1 MVGKKSGRALLREE
15 GLQRTDN
22 NMDLTSFP
30 VVPMI
35 NQKNY
40 YTEFMKRDDQI
51 LALRLQNEEARNRMT
66 KAARDKDR
74 ALANGAQNGTP
85 ADPDVEM
92 EDADAADESTET
104 EAYGSKTIVI
114 HPGSQN
120 MRIGLAT
127 EPLPKQV
134 PMVIARKAQKAEC
147 EENDGEPRP
156 KRQKLEGDELGEE
169 STWFGPEFAKEYNNM
184 ATEFKTFR
192 RVNKRRVLP
201 NSRELVWN
209 WNSRNPPDVIPRHND
224 PIEIDW
230 TDVSDA
236 PDFVTGRKALRIPDE
251 SNPRYRLYRPWQ
263 CGQLNEKEYK
273 NKNLLYID
281 LFTIIREAIIAE
293 VGATRKKD
301 WNQYSCVFIIP
312 DLYEKTV
319 VTQVLHELLM
329 DFNFQRVCFMQE
341 SLAATFG
348 AGYSSS
354 CIVDVGA
361 QKTSICCVE
370 DGMCIEDSRVNLK
383 YGGDDV
389 TETFIKMML
398 FDKLNYNEMNLNRRH
413 DYILAEELKQKFC
426 TLSDDH
432 ISVQLYEFHVRAFG
446 QNTRKYSFK
455 TYDEVMLAPMGFF
468 RPTIFDH
475 STKYQGRHSI
485 VARSTDLYDGKPND
499 PHTPA
504 QAKVLEYAL
513 ENVPS
518 AIARAAEEPKA
529 KTKPALPIPSANP
542 LTTPQRPTGLGNLS
556 HLIEDSEPTPRS
568 SPNGTPA
575 PDDSATPLP
584 ARDGSPAPAPEDEDE
599 TPPDDLTERIVPV
612 MPLDQAILTSIS
624 EGARGDDRKLRDFL
638 GGIMVIG
645 GGSKI
650 ANFNVYLEQKLKLLR
665 PDLAKEV
672 LIGPPPRELD
682 PQVLVWKGGSVFGK
696 LRGTNDSWIGGVEYD
711 RLGARVLKYK
721 LMFDW

>member
-30 VVPMI
+30 VIPMI

-51 LALRLQNEEARNRMT
+51 LATRLQNEDARNRMT

-74 ALANGAQNGTP
+74 ALANGTHNGD
-85 ADPDVEM
+85 ADVDM
-92 EDADAADESTET
+92 EDADAADDET
-104 EAYGSKTIVI
+104 ESEAFGSKTIVI

-127 EPLPKQV
+127 DALPKSI
-134 PMVIARKAQKAEC
+134 PMVIARKAQQAES

-156 KRQKLEGDELGEE
+156 KRQKLEDGELGEE
-169 STWFGPEFAKEYNNM
+169 STWFGPEFAAEYNAM
-184 ATEFKTFR
+184 AAEFKTFR

-236 PDFVTGRKALRIPDE
+236 PDFVTGQKALRIPDQ
-251 SNPRYRLYRPWQ
+251 SKPRYRLYRPWQ
-263 CGQLNEKEYK
+263 YGMLNEKEYK
-273 NKNLLYID
+273 HKNLLYMD
-281 LFTIIREAIIAE
+281 LFTIIRETIISE
-293 VGATRKKD
+293 IGVSKRKD
-301 WNQYSCVFIIP
+301 WSQYSVVFVIP
-312 DLYEKTV
+312 DLYEKTIV
-319 VTQVLHELLM
+319 AQVLHELLM
-329 DFNFQRVCFMQE
+329 DFGFQRVCFMQE

-370 DGMCIEDSRVNLK
+370 DGMCIEDSRMNLK

-398 FDKLNYNEMNLNRRH
+398 FDKLNYSEMNLNRRH
-413 DYILAEELKQKFC
+413 DFILAEELKQKFC
-426 TLSDDH
+426 TLSDEH
-432 ISVQLYEFHVRAFG
+432 ISVQLYEFHVRAYNE
-446 QNTRKYSFK
+446 NTRKYSFK
-455 TYDEVMLAPMGFF
+455 TYDEIMLAPMGFF
-468 RPTIFDH
+468 RPNIFDH
-475 STKYQGRHSI
+475 SKKLIGRRSI

-499 PHTPA
+499 PISPPQLKA
-504 QAKVLEYAL
+504 LEYAL
-513 ENVPS
+513 EN
-518 AIARAAEEPKA
+518 
-529 KTKPALPIPSANP
+529 IPSAVSRAAAEPKPKPKP
-542 LTTPQRPTGLGNLS
+542 LPTNLALSTPQRPGALGNIS
-556 HLIEDSEPTPRS
+556 HLIDDGEPTPRS
-568 SPNGTPA
+568 SPGGTPA
-575 PDDSATPLP
+575 PEDGATPRP
-584 ARDGSPAPAPEDEDE
+584 ARDGSPGPNAPSDDEDAE
-599 TPPDDLTERIVPV
+599 PDDLSERVVPI
-612 MPLDQAILTSIS
+612 MPLDAAILASIS

-650 ANFNVYLEQKLKLLR
+650 ANFNAYLEQKLKLLR
-665 PDLAKEV
+665 PDLAKDI

-682 PQVLVWKGGSVFGK
+682 PQVLVWKGASVFGK
-696 LRGTNDSWIGGVEYD
+696 LRGTNDSWIGGLEYD
-711 RLGARVLKYK
+711 RLGARILNYK
-721 LMFDW
+721 CMWSW

>member
-30 VVPMI
+30 VIPMI

-51 LALRLQNEEARNRMT
+51 LALRLQNEASRDRMA
-66 KAARDKDR
+66 KKARDKDR
-74 ALANGAQNGTP
+74 ALANGAQDGTP
-85 ADPDVEM
+85 ADPDVDM
-92 EDADAADESTET
+92 EDADGADEDADE
-104 EAYGSKTIVI
+104 EAFGSKTIVI

-127 EPLPKQV
+127 DALPKSV
-134 PMVIARKAQKAEC
+134 PMVIARKAQKAES
-147 EENDGEPRP
+147 EENDGEPSP
-156 KRQKLEGDELGEE
+156 KRQKLDSDELGEE
-169 STWFGPEFAKEYNNM
+169 STWFGPEFAQEYNSM
-184 ATEFKTFR
+184 AAEFKTFR

-236 PDFVTGRKALRIPDE
+236 PDYVTGHKALRIPDQ
-251 SNPRYRLYRPWQ
+251 SNPRYRLFRPWQ
-263 CGQLNEKEYK
+263 YGMLNEKQYK

-281 LFTIIREAIIAE
+281 LFTIIREAIINE
-293 VGATRKKD
+293 VGPIRRKD
-301 WNQYSCVFIIP
+301 WSQFSCVFIIP
-312 DLYEKTV
+312 DLYEKKV
-319 VTQVLHELLM
+319 VAQVLHELLM
-329 DFNFQRVCFMQE
+329 DFNFQKVCFMQE

-354 CIVDVGA
+354 CIVDIGA

-370 DGMCIEDSRVNLK
+370 DGMCIEDSRMNLK
-383 YGGDDV
+383 YGGEDV
-389 TETFIKMML
+389 TDTFVKMML

-426 TLSDDH
+426 TLSDEH

-455 TYDEVMLAPMGFF
+455 TYDEVMLAPLGFT
-468 RPTIFDH
+468 RPNIFDH
-475 STKYQGRHSI
+475 STKLVGRRSI
-485 VARSTDLYDGKPND
+485 VERSTDLYDGKPND
-499 PHTPA
+499 PISPA
-504 QAKVLEYAL
+504 QLKAVEYAL
-513 ENVPS
+513 ENIPS
-518 AIARAAEEPKA
+518 AIVRPAEEPKP
-529 KTKPALPIPSANP
+529 KPKPLPTAAVS
-542 LTTPQRPTGLGNLS
+542 TPQRPSGLGNLA
-556 HLIEDSEPTPRS
+556 HLIDDEPTPRT
-568 SPNGTPA
+568 SPSGTPA
-575 PDDSATPLP
+575 PENGTPLP
-584 ARDGSPAPAPEDEDE
+584 RETSPAPSAPGVDEEDA
-599 TPPDDLTERIVPV
+599 TVPDDITERVVPI
-612 MPLDQAILTSIS
+612 MPLDTAILTSIS

-645 GGSKI
+645 GGAKI
-650 ANFNVYLEQKLKLLR
+650 PNFNANLEQRIKLLR
-665 PDLAKEV
+665 PDLAKEI

-696 LRGTNDSWIGGVEYD
+696 LRGTNDSWIAGLEYD
-711 RLGARVLKYK
+711 RLGARVLNYK
-721 LMFDW
+721 CMWAW

>member
-1 MVGKKSGRALLREE
+1 MSP
-15 GLQRTDN
+15 
-22 NMDLTSFP
+22 LTLF
-30 VVPMI
+30 
-35 NQKNY
+35 Q
-40 YTEFMKRDDQI
+40 
-51 LALRLQNEEARNRMT
+51 
-66 KAARDKDR
+66 
-74 ALANGAQNGTP
+74 
-85 ADPDVEM
+85 
-92 EDADAADESTET
+92 
-104 EAYGSKTIVI
+104 
-114 HPGSQN
+114 
-120 MRIGLAT
+120 
-127 EPLPKQV
+127 
-134 PMVIARKAQKAEC
+134 
-147 EENDGEPRP
+147 
-156 KRQKLEGDELGEE
+156 
-169 STWFGPEFAKEYNNM
+169 FAKDYNNM

-251 SNPRYRLYRPWQ
+251 SSPRYRLYRPWQ

-455 TYDEVMLAPMGFF
+455 TYDEVMLAPMV
-468 RPTIFDH
+468 
-475 STKYQGRHSI
+475 ST
-485 VARSTDLYDGKPND
+485 T
-499 PHTPA
+499 
-504 QAKVLEYAL
+504 
-513 ENVPS
+513 
-518 AIARAAEEPKA
+518 
-529 KTKPALPIPSANP
+529 
-542 LTTPQRPTGLGNLS
+542 
-556 HLIEDSEPTPRS
+556 
-568 SPNGTPA
+568 
-575 PDDSATPLP
+575 
-584 ARDGSPAPAPEDEDE
+584 
-599 TPPDDLTERIVPV
+599 
-612 MPLDQAILTSIS
+612 LDCP
-624 EGARGDDRKLRDFL
+624 F
-638 GGIMVIG
+638 
-645 GGSKI
+645 
-650 ANFNVYLEQKLKLLR
+650 
-665 PDLAKEV
+665 
-672 LIGPPPRELD
+672 GPC
-682 PQVLVWKGGSVFGK
+682 
-696 LRGTNDSWIGGVEYD
+696 
-711 RLGARVLKYK
+711 
-721 LMFDW
+721 